1 MTTMFAPL
9 HFSHFTPL
17 VTKFSRSPTPRLLL
31 AGIGKSLESKQGSQ
45 NQLRQCAGQNK
56 IDLSVREK
64 YMQPKYIKTKT

>member
-9 HFSHFTPL
+9 HFSHFAPL

-45 NQLRQCAGQNK
+45 N
-56 IDLSVREK
+56 
-64 YMQPKYIKTKT
+64 

>member
-9 HFSHFTPL
+9 HFSHFAPL
-17 VTKFSRSPTPRLLL
+17 VTKFSCSPTPRLLL

-45 NQLRQCAGQNK
+45 NRQCAGQNK

-64 YMQPKYIKTKT
+64 YMQPT